1 MTATELL
8 LDQAARIREGIADLL
23 ERSSMTQMTRDWGSA
38 VWLGPTGEW
47 GKLDVEGHRI
57 QSRVLEEYGR
67 FFETL
72 RVVLKGLPPDGLQQL
87 EESDEAIRK
96 VVEQSELTWLRSVDA
111 ARTSALSAL
120 ETQCELLDR
129 LHDAGGGAAIFV
141 PDTNALL
148 YKRRPRAVGLHR
160 LRPFRARAWS
170 VHPCRVGRTQ
180 GQPSKPRRP
189 HEGGGPHLT
198 DQGLSRAGAADP
210 GRPAPQADELD
221 QGDRYGAAV
230 GRVAC
235 VAGPREPR
243 RSLHRDGH

>member
-23 ERSSMTQMTRDWGSA
+23 ERSSMTQMARDWGSA

-129 LHDAGGGAAIFV
+129 LHDAGGGAA
-141 PDTNALL
+141 
-148 YKRRPRAVGLHR
+148 
-160 LRPFRARAWS
+160 S
-170 VHPCRVGRTQ
+170 SSRT
-180 GQPSKPRRP
+180 PTHFCTTSTSS
-189 HEGGGPHLT
+189 GGPSPIATVSSSCLVRPSLSSWTNSRSTIETPTSARRRRASSH
-198 DQGLSRAGAADP
+198 GSRAIARG
-210 GRPAPQADELD
+210 G
-221 QGDRYGAAV
+221 
-230 GRVAC
+230 
-235 VAGPREPR
+235 
-243 RSLHRDGH
+243 S